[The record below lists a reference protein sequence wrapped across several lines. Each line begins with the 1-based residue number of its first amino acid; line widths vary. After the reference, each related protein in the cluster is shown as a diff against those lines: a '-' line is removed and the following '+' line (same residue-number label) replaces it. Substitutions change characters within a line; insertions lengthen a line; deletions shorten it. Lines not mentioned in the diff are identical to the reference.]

1 MGPKG
6 NRALYERPGWTAS
19 GFRAVRPALVNY
31 PAALFHRS
39 PLPQSMSPANAK
51 VGVVIPSYRV
61 TAHILDVL
69 ARVGPQCHA
78 IYVVDDA
85 CPDGSGRLVQ
95 QRCQDPRV
103 KVVFN
108 EVNLGVG
115 GAVMRGYREAVAD
128 NCEVVVKIDGDGQM
142 DPELLPQFIGPILE
156 GYADYTKGN
165 RFFDLSEISQMP
177 LVRLLGNA
185 GLSFMSKISS
195 GYWDVFDPTNGYT
208 AIHARIIEH
217 LPLEKI
223 SRRYFFESDML
234 FRLNTLRCVVL
245 DVPMD
250 ATYGDEK
257 SNLKIKSIIVD
268 FLFKHVRNFV
278 KRIFYN
284 YFLRDLSPASLELVA
299 GPLLLI
305 MGSSYGIT
313 RWQSSAE
320 QNVMTAPG
328 TVMMAALPILLGF
341 QLILAFLAHDMQT
354 VPKVAIHRR
363 LHRKRTSPPQGT
375 A

>member
-1 MGPKG
+1 
-6 NRALYERPGWTAS
+6 
-19 GFRAVRPALVNY
+19 
-31 PAALFHRS
+31 
-39 PLPQSMSPANAK
+39 MSSADAK

-69 ARVGPQCHA
+69 ARVGPRCQA

-85 CPDGSGRLVQ
+85 CPDRSGHFVRE
-95 QRCQDPRV
+95 RCSDPRV

-128 NCEVVVKIDGDGQM
+128 GCDVIVKIDGDGQM
-142 DPELLPQFIGPILE
+142 APELLEQFVGPILE

-177 LVRLLGNA
+177 LIRLVGNA
-185 GLSFMSKISS
+185 VLSFMSKISS

-208 AIHARIIEH
+208 AIHARIVEH

-223 SRRYFFESDML
+223 SKRYFFESDML

-245 DVPMD
+245 DIPMD
-250 ATYGDEK
+250 ANYGDEK
-257 SNLKIKSIIVD
+257 SNLKIKSILFD
-268 FLFKHVRNFV
+268 FLFKHIRNFF

-299 GPLLLI
+299 GPLLLG
-305 MGSSYGIT
+305 MGLTFGATQWYL
-313 RWQSSAE
+313 SAMR
-320 QNVMTAPG
+320 NATTPTG
-328 TVMMAALPILLGF
+328 TVMLAALQILLGF
-341 QLILAFLAHDMQT
+341 QLILAFLTHDMQS
-354 VPKVAIHRR
+354 VPKVPIHKR
-363 LHRKRTSPPQGT
+363 LHSKRANDIRGK

>member
-1 MGPKG
+1 
-6 NRALYERPGWTAS
+6 
-19 GFRAVRPALVNY
+19 
-31 PAALFHRS
+31 
-39 PLPQSMSPANAK
+39 MSPVNAK

-61 TAHILDVL
+61 TAHILDVVT
-69 ARVGPQCHA
+69 RVGPRCHA

-85 CPDGSGRLVQ
+85 CPDGSGRFVQ
-95 QRCQDPRV
+95 EHCRDPRV

-115 GAVMRGYREAVAD
+115 GAVMHGYRVAVD
-128 NCEVVVKIDGDGQM
+128 DGCDVIVKIDGDGQM
-142 DPELLPQFIGPILE
+142 APELLPQFIDPILE

-177 LVRLLGNA
+177 AVRLFGNA
-185 GLSFMSKISS
+185 VLSFMSKISS

-208 AIHARIIEH
+208 AIHARIVEH
-217 LPLEKI
+217 LPLDKI

-250 ATYGDEK
+250 ANYGDEE
-257 SNLKIKSIIVD
+257 SNLKIKSIVFD
-268 FLFKHVRNFV
+268 FLFKHIRNFF

-284 YFLRDLSPASLELVA
+284 YFLRDLSPASLELLA
-299 GPLLLI
+299 GPLLLL
-305 MGSSYGIT
+305 MGTVYGAT
-313 RWQSSAE
+313 QWQSSAQ

-328 TVMMAALPILLGF
+328 TVMLAALPVLMGF
-341 QLILAFLAHDMQT
+341 QLILAFLSHDMQS

-363 LHRKRTSPPQGT
+363 LHRKRKALSQTPV
-375 A
+375 